1 MEWVSAIGSIS
12 GIIALLALA
21 FFAGKYI
28 NKIQTLGKTQDKC
41 PIADVALKADALWG
55 MKDNLNATI
64 VKVDTLWKIYVE
76 DSILRHSNPGE
87 PIVLPVELKEE
98 IKKLLD
104 NDNYLSQV
112 KAPTLLVIDRLGLQR
127 FSAVA
132 KENGTSLGQVL
143 AEADSF
149 VFSCLQGKT

>member
-1 MEWVSAIGSIS
+1 MDWVNAIGSIS

-21 FFAGKYI
+21 FFAGRYI
-28 NKIQTLGKTQDKC
+28 NKIQSLGKTQDKC
-41 PIADVALKADALWG
+41 PIADVALKVDALWG
-55 MKDNLNATI
+55 MKDNLSAVM
-64 VKVDTLWKIYVE
+64 VKVDTLWKIYIE

-87 PIVLPVELKEE
+87 PVVLPVELKEE

-104 NDNYLSQV
+104 NDTYLSQV
-112 KAPTLLVIDRLGLQR
+112 KEPTLLVVDRLGLRR

-143 AEADSF
+143 AEANSF
-149 VFSCLQGKT
+149 VLDCLKK